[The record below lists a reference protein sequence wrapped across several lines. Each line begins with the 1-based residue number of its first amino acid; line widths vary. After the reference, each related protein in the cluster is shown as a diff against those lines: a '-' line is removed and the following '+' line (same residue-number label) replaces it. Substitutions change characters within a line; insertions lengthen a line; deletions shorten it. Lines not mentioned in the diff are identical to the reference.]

1 MGDATA
7 RPRQAPFFALFAS
20 TIQQHRSGNAVPI
33 DVVEMRG
40 LGRSDSGYSQ
50 GTPMTRTHVAAIAV
64 VVSIGLAAST
74 AQAQSPTEQG
84 RACIGKG
91 GRGTG
96 SSVEDARFQAWEAV
110 LQATSWPMWAAWM
123 TSGATVGQ
131 APLPGTRCARSA
143 SAAAMVALWAK
154 SVSSAP
160 SSARRVDPARRLG
173 HQKPAVVPMSWP
185 RLVSTGGV

>member
-40 LGRSDSGYSQ
+40 LGRSDAGYSQ

-131 APLPGTRCARSA
+131 AAAGYTVRKVRQRCGNGGALGKECIIRAKLCPA
-143 SAAAMVALWAK
+143 S
-154 SVSSAP
+154 
-160 SSARRVDPARRLG
+160 
-173 HQKPAVVPMSWP
+173 
-185 RLVSTGGV
+185 